1 MSVHFGGKRNREEW
15 PAETRKEVGRL
26 EQELAQLPGFLRDT
40 TWLESVAR
48 AKEAAMTFHW
58 SDRMEELVGYDA
70 DDMIYEWLDVHT
82 QTTRSTRETAWFQAE
97 VKERTNRFL
106 SQVFADGEF
115 IEDKTVEEQG
125 LRAFRVFQTLIGN
138 RPWMYLLPG
147 GEEVGKFKSNSWVFE
162 NLMRDVSTPETR
174 GTARPLARPPV
185 CAVGRN
191 LGKWTLQVEKL
202 LEDEKDPFDLQ
213 ADDLHFLICDDA
225 IYSGTQLWETVTGMH
240 KEFEGRANSFVVNAD
255 GSERFTSPNIRRW
268 VQEHRGVLH
277 FYVVSACAC
286 DDFQNS
292 SHWMASKWGSSYYRK
307 TATARV
313 DRTKHFPAAL
323 SDVAMRVDYA
333 VTVLYGHSIKTISES
348 KAAPFAQAALQTMAG
363 PPPADPRLTGLLA
376 PCVTKLVRDVLGKA
390 VGNAVLQHKIPDGVS
405 YPEVFDAFLR
415 LQPSFKAYLELN
427 EKPYARAARGTF
439 PVMPHPLAERF
450 DCAAEGD
457 ENDVLP
463 RPSARNS

>member
-1 MSVHFGGKRNREEW
+1 MSVHFGGKRDREDW

-58 SDRMEELVGYDA
+58 CDRLEELIGYEA
-70 DDMIYEWLDVHT
+70 DYKINEWLDDHADT
-82 QTTRSTRETAWFQAE
+82 PCTTRETAWFQAE
-97 VKERTNRFL
+97 VKERANRFL

-115 IEDKTVEEQG
+115 IEDKTVEEQA
-125 LRAFRVFQTLIGN
+125 LRAFRSFETLIGN

-147 GEEVGKFKSNSWVFE
+147 EEEVGKFKSNSWVFE

-174 GTARPLARPPV
+174 GAARPLARPPV

-202 LEDEKDPFDLQ
+202 LEDERHPFDIN
-213 ADDLHFLICDDA
+213 FLICDDA

-240 KEFEGRANSFVVNAD
+240 QEFEGRANSFVVHAD
-255 GSERFTSPNIRRW
+255 GSERFTSPNIRLW

-277 FYVVSACAC
+277 FYVVSAYAC

-292 SHWMASKWGSSYYRK
+292 YHWMASKWASSYSRQ

-313 DRTKHFPAAL
+313 DRTRHFPAAP
-323 SDVAMRVDYA
+323 SDVAVRVDYA
-333 VTVLYGHSIKTISES
+333 ITVLYGHSIKTLSQS

-363 PPPADPRLTGLLA
+363 PPPVDTRLTDLLV
-376 PCVTKLVRDVLGKA
+376 PCVAKLVRDVLGKA
-390 VGNAVLQHKIPDGVS
+390 VGNAVLQHKIPDNVS
-405 YPEVFDAFLR
+405 YPEVFGIFLS

-427 EKPYARAARGTF
+427 ERPYARQARGTF

-450 DCAAEGD
+450 DCTAEGD
-457 ENDVLP
+457 ENVLP
-463 RPSARNS
+463 QPSARNS